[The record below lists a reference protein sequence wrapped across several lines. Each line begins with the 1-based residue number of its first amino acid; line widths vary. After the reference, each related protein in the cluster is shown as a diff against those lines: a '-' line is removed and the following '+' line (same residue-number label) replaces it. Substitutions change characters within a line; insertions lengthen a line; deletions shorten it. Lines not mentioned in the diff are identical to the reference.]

1 MKKLFLVSLLFVG
14 ISTFAQK
21 KTERKELTNEEKI
34 EKRVVKLTKTLN
46 LNEKQI
52 GEVKLLFTNQ
62 MVKNEKTKADI
73 KAKVKANKEAGTKMS
88 TDERKALRAVFTE
101 EQEVMTAEMKKILT
115 AEQFTKW
122 ETMKAE
128 KVEEK
133 ADKIKSKKRKQ

>member
-1 MKKLFLVSLLFVG
+1 MKKLFLVALLFVG

-101 EQEVMTAEMKKILT
+101 EQGVMTSEMKKILT

>member
-1 MKKLFLVSLLFVG
+1 MKKLFLVALLFVG

-21 KTERKELTNEEKI
+21 KIESKELTNEEKV
-34 EKRVVKLTKTLN
+34 EKKVVKLTESLE

-62 MVKNEKTKADI
+62 MVKNEKAKADI

-88 TDERKALRAVFTE
+88 ADERKTLRAIFTE
-101 EQEVMTAEMKKILT
+101 EQEVLTAEMKKILT

-122 ETMKAE
+122 ETLKAE
-128 KVEEK
+128 KVKEK
-133 ADKIKSKKRKQ
+133 AAKIKSKKRKQ

>member
-1 MKKLFLVSLLFVG
+1 MKKLFLVALLFVG

-34 EKRVVKLTKTLN
+34 EKRVVKLTETLN

-62 MVKNEKTKADI
+62 MVKNEMTKADI

-88 TDERKALRAVFTE
+88 TDERIALRAIFTE
-101 EQEVMTAEMKKILT
+101 QQEVITAEMKKILT

-122 ETMKAE
+122 EILKAE